1 MGCSHIILDHIT
13 IILSGLEG
21 GDERR
26 MLDFVMTKLRSL
38 VEELQCALILVSHL
52 RRPSGDKGH
61 EEGVRTSLNQLRGSH
76 GIAQLSDIVIGCE
89 RNQQDE
95 ENPDLTTIRVL
106 KNRWTGETGVA
117 DTLYYSKETGRMVAT
132 LSAETATEY
141 GFKKEGA
148 KEDF

>member
-1 MGCSHIILDHIT
+1 M
-13 IILSGLEG
+13 EG

-38 VEELQCALILVSHL
+38 VEELQCSLILVSHL

-89 RNQQDE
+89 RNQQDA
-95 ENPDLTTIRVL
+95 ENPDLTTVRVL

-117 DTLYYSKETGRMVAT
+117 DSLHYSKETGRMQET
-132 LSAETATEY
+132 LTSEKASAY
-141 GFKKEGA
+141 GFEKEGDA